1 MKEIHFI
8 CRIHRKRL
16 IGGITMSFLIGVDEL
31 KERMINKTESTVIVD
46 VRFVLTDPDAGR
58 KLYLN
63 EHIPGAVYLDLNR
76 DLASKAAKHG
86 GAHPLPDMELFAAKM
101 GNIGID
107 HETTIVIYDEEN
119 DMFAARMWWLLHY
132 LGHEKAY
139 ILEGGYKKWVEEGNP
154 VTAELPSLKRKQ
166 FEPKIRSNEVV
177 SMKDVKERV
186 ENKKAIL
193 IDSRDKER
201 YLGIREPLYSK
212 AGHIPGA
219 VNYFWKDV
227 LNSDGSWKNKEQ
239 LAKHFSSLPKDKEII
254 VSCGSGVSACPNIVA
269 LKSLGYE
276 NIKLYPGSFSDW
288 ISYDENDI
296 ELDEST
302 L

>member
-1 MKEIHFI
+1 MSFVVYNFE
-8 CRIHRKRL
+8 RDT
-16 IGGITMSFLIGVDEL
+16 IGGITMSFLMGIDEL
-31 KERMINKTESTVIVD
+31 KERMVNKTDSTVIVD
-46 VRFVLTDPDAGR
+46 VRFVLTEPDAGR

-63 EHIPGAVYLDLNR
+63 EHIPGAVYLDLNH

-86 GAHPLPDMELFAAKM
+86 GAHPLPDMKLFAAKM

-107 HETTIVIYDEEN
+107 DETTVVIYDEEN

-132 LGHEKAY
+132 LGHEKVY
-139 ILEGGYKKWVEEGNP
+139 ILEGGYKKWMEEGNQ
-154 VTAELPSLKRKQ
+154 VTAEPPSLKKKQ
-166 FEPKIRSNEVV
+166 FVAKIRGNETV
-177 SMKDVKERV
+177 SMKEVKEKV

-193 IDSRDKER
+193 IDSRDKDR
-201 YLGIREPLYSK
+201 YLGIWEPLYSK

-219 VNYFWKDV
+219 VNYFWKDIF
-227 LNSDGSWKNKEQ
+227 NADGSWKNKEQ
-239 LAKHFSSLPKDKEII
+239 LSNHFSSLPKDKEII

-269 LKSLGYE
+269 LKSLGYK

-296 ELDEST
+296 ELDEEEIY
-302 L
+302 